1 MDFWNIFNL
10 IYCKNVFFGTHD
22 EIRSLLNDVDLKL
35 FYKVLKLETIFFSNM
50 RLFVLVSEIIK
61 ISLLPLT
68 CVAKYPILF
77 LIEFIFN

>member
-1 MDFWNIFNL
+1 M

-68 CVAKYPILF
+68 CIAKYPILF